1 MVTSSHPT
9 KGMTL
14 HWALVKMV
22 LNVWVPKK
30 AGPKQISSRQDFVP
44 DSQVYEWQLKQTG
57 VYVHTNKK
65 HSIPTH
71 KQDISNKNIF
81 FNLLTDDGSS
91 KDS

>member
-1 MVTSSHPT
+1 
-9 KGMTL
+9 MTP

-22 LNVWVPKK
+22 LNVSVSKK

-44 DSQVYEWQLKQTG
+44 DSQVYKQQLKQTG

-71 KQDISNKNIF
+71 KQGISNKKILI
-81 FNLLTDDGSS
+81 NLLTDDGST